1 MKKISLLLLAGLLAA
16 SLIACDKT
24 PDTPA
29 PETTVAGQTT
39 VESTSGDESAPA
51 TESKPEATTSASESE
66 AESAPTAENTTS
78 APTDES
84 NPESA
89 PADESGS
96 VPGETQGEPE
106 STDVTGESQTVA
118 PDAPTVPS
126 TIVLTFE
133 GLSLST
139 SVADTGITV
148 EGGAFVITRG
158 GSYELKG
165 DLSNGQIKV
174 AVAKTEQVELIF
186 NNFTASCNTS
196 APLYIESADKATI
209 VLAAGSVNTLT
220 DTALYQFANPG
231 DDKPNACIYSSDD
244 LTIKGE
250 GTLNVIGKYNN
261 GIGCKNDLRIK
272 DCTLNVTGVN
282 NIIKG
287 NDSVEIENATVKLSG
302 GEDGIKSD
310 TTDRTDKG
318 YILITEGSKVEIDCI
333 DDAIQASVSIT
344 VSAGCTVTG
353 NCGGDT
359 LNCPG
364 TINADEAAMQIVS
377 ATQP

>member
-1 MKKISLLLLAGLLAA
+1 MKKLTLILLAA
-16 SLIACDKT
+16 LLALSLIACEK
-24 PDTPA
+24 A
-29 PETTVAGQTT
+29 PGG
-39 VESTSGDESAPA
+39 TS
-51 TESKPEATTSASESE
+51 
-66 AESAPTAENTTS
+66 
-78 APTDES
+78 
-84 NPESA
+84 
-89 PADESGS
+89 
-96 VPGETQGEPE
+96 
-106 STDVTGESQTVA
+106 DVTDGTPTQT
-118 PDAPTVPS
+118 DANGQPVIQPGTQDPGNTQNPGTTTPTSV
-126 TIVLTFE
+126 VLTFN
-133 GLSLST
+133 GNQLST
-139 SVADTGITV
+139 SVQDTGIKV

-174 AVAKTEQVELIF
+174 AVPKTEQVELIF

-220 DTALYQFANPG
+220 DATLYQFANPAE
-231 DDKPNACIYSSDD
+231 DKPNACIYSSDD

-250 GTLNVIGKYNN
+250 GTLNVNGNYNN

-282 NIIKG
+282 NILKG

-302 GEDGIKSD
+302 GEDAIKSD
-310 TTDRTDKG
+310 TADRTDKG
-318 YILITEGSKVEIDCI
+318 YVLITAGSKVEINCI
-333 DDAIQASVSIT
+333 DDALQATMSIT
-344 VSAGCTVTG
+344 VEAGCSVTG
-353 NCGGDT
+353 TCGGDA